1 MLANVFSSIICD
13 ISVSHLVEK
22 YSTTTTPPHI
32 SFHLSRQSPQ
42 SLRLWIW
49 DLFDESFKGRCT
61 LTNLSHASWL
71 WGAVML
77 FSLVKHRQRHSEQ
90 TEQHTV
96 EALQHKGPESNKLLL
111 RIIWLFLSPWG
122 RANTD
127 PGWLLFHTSCGTVSA
142 AAGSRFFPQK
152 LSVLFYASPSP
163 HFKVNNCT
171 FYCKTCIWQT
181 QLCLQLIFYI
191 LKNRWR
197 L

>member
-22 YSTTTTPPHI
+22 YSTTTTP
-32 SFHLSRQSPQ
+32 PQ

-142 AAGSRFFPQK
+142 AAGSRFFSPK
-152 LSVLFYASPSP
+152 AVSVILCFSLA
-163 HFKVNNCT
+163 T
-171 FYCKTCIWQT
+171 F
-181 QLCLQLIFYI
+181 
-191 LKNRWR
+191 
-197 L
+197 